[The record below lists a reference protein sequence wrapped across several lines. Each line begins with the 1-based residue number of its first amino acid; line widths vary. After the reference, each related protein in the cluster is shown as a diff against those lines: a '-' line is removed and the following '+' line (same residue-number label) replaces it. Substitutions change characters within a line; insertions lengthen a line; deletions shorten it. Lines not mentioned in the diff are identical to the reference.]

1 MEEAYT
7 HIVCWLIRYHDAVH
21 LSRRRVPNGFLL
33 RHEYFLYSFDA
44 TLMFLVM
51 VLFLWVHPSEL
62 IPSRLR
68 DQLTCLDITLSD
80 TAKP

>member
-1 MEEAYT
+1 MMRS
-7 HIVCWLIRYHDAVH
+7 IF
-21 LSRRRVPNGFLL
+21 RVVEYLMGNNGFLL

-62 IPSRLR
+62 SP
-68 DQLTCLDITLSD
+68 D
-80 TAKP
+80 